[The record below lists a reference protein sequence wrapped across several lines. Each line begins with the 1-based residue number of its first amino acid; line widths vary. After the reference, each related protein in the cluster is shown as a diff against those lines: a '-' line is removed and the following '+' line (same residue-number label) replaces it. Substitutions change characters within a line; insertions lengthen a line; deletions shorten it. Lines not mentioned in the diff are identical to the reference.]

1 MITLT
6 DIEKII
12 PSLKE
17 NWINPGPD
25 GRMRWGGRDERDTWQ
40 SVFLERETQMGLLEI
55 INGLEN
61 VSDMTVL
68 DLGCEAGLWSVILSQ
83 KFKKVIAIDSDKT
96 SITNAKKTLAI
107 FDSFGFDV
115 SNIEL
120 IHCRFQ
126 TDDGGKFKTLEPNKK
141 EILLEYDAMFL
152 VDSVGT
158 NDNLQ
163 FFEEYNDVLS
173 KVKMIIR
180 TDRENFETPIEQQ
193 EEYIEKAR
201 KKYQENNFNLTEFK
215 TMIHCRRADV
225 FIGRNDN
232 I

>member
-1 MITLT
+1 VITLA
-6 DIEKII
+6 DIEKIM
-12 PSLKE
+12 PSLKHS
-17 NWINPGPD
+17 WINPGPD
-25 GRMRWGGRDERDTWQ
+25 GRMRWGGRDKRDTWQ
-40 SVFLERETQMGLLEI
+40 SVFLERETQMSLLEI
-55 INGLEN
+55 INGLEKSN
-61 VSDMTVL
+61 MTVL

-96 SITNAKKTLAI
+96 SITNAKKTLEI

-120 IHCRFQ
+120 IHCRFLA
-126 TDDGGKFKTLEPNKK
+126 DGGKFKTLEPNKK

-152 VDSVGT
+152 VDSTGT
-158 NDNLQ
+158 NDNLK
-163 FFEEYNDVLS
+163 FFEEFNDILP

-180 TDRENFETPIEQQ
+180 TDRENFQTSIEQQ

-201 KKYQENNFNLTEFK
+201 KKYQENNFNLTELK
-215 TMIHCRRADV
+215 TMKFCRRADV

>member
-1 MITLT
+1 MITLA
-6 DIEKII
+6 DIEKIM

-17 NWINPGPD
+17 NWINPGPN
-25 GRMRWGGRDERDTWQ
+25 GRLRWKDRDTWQ
-40 SVFLERETQMGLLEI
+40 SVFLERETMMSMLEI

-61 VSDMTVL
+61 VSDMTVV
-68 DLGCEAGLWSVILSQ
+68 DAGCEAGLFSVILSQ

-96 SITNAKKTLAI
+96 SITNAKKTLEI

-120 IHCRFQ
+120 IHCRFLA
-126 TDDGGKFKTLEPNKK
+126 DGGKFKTLEPNKK

-152 VDSVGT
+152 VDSTGT
-158 NDNLQ
+158 NDNLK
-163 FFEEYNDVLS
+163 FFEEFNDILP

-180 TDRENFETPIEQQ
+180 TDRENFQTSIEQQ

-201 KKYQENNFNLTEFK
+201 KKYQENNFNLTELK
-215 TMIHCRRADV
+215 TMKFCRRADV